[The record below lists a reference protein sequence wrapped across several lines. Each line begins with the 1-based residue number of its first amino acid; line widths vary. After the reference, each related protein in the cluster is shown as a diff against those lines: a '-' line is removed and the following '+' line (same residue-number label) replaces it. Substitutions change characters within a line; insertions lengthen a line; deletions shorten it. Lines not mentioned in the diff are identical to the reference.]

1 MKEFDKKKLISF
13 RLEESFIK
21 KLNDYAKSKNMT
33 SSDALRFLIKEVKI
47 KKKVNNNE

>member
-13 RLEESFIK
+13 RLEESLIQ
-21 KLNDYAKSKNMT
+21 KLNEYAKSKNMT